1 MIKFL
6 FLIKKF
12 KHACDEA
19 MCSVIRIR
27 EVSNTCYMLSLLN
40 FFSFSPH
47 PLFLLLFTPLFIFF
61 SLHNRF
67 LLFFTLHTNT
77 HCFIFISSL
86 NHFYLNSLSLLD
98 STNDILLGDNTNEV
112 FFWDSTDEICNFLV
126 LIILVMWM
134 FHCYQF

>member
-1 MIKFL
+1 MKPINKLRDQLSNWRNILWLNFY

-47 PLFLLLFTPLFIFF
+47 PLFLLLFTPLFIFSYSHLCLSSSHYTTGFF
-61 SLHNRF
+61 SSSLYTLTHTVSSSSH
-67 LLFFTLHTNT
+67 LLI
-77 HCFIFISSL
+77 IFIL
-86 NHFYLNSLSLLD
+86 TLCLCWIVL
-98 STNDILLGDNTNEV
+98 TI
-112 FFWDSTDEICNFLV
+112 FF
-126 LIILVMWM
+126 
-134 FHCYQF
+134 